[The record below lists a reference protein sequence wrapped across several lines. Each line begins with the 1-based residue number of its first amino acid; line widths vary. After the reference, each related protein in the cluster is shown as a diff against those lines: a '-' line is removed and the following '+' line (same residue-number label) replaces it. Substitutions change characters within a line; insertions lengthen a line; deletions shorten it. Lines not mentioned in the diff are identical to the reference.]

1 MDIRRIASLKDG
13 DRVVGGRTKV
23 KIVKNRIDPPFVECE
38 FDLIYGE
45 GISKEAEVIDLSAK
59 YGVIMKEGTSYSYGG
74 ERLGVGGR
82 ERAKQ
87 FLKANP
93 EMFLKIREEMR
104 KVMFNKS

>member
-1 MDIRRIASLKDG
+1 MDIRRVAALKDG

-59 YGVIMKEGTSYSYGG
+59 YGVIMKEGTSYSYNG
-74 ERLGVGGR
+74 ERLGVGR
-82 ERAKQ
+82 ERTKQ
-87 FLKANP
+87 FLKA
-93 EMFLKIREEMR
+93 REEMR
-104 KVMFNKS
+104 KVMFKKP